1 VSEPSEY
8 GKNAREA
15 LRARFAAA
23 ELSALSRRPY
33 PDVLRE
39 ARQRRADALV
49 ASGWEETE
57 ESRRE
62 TPVIRTLDAFYTE
75 AEVLA
80 GSHVRIPWDGG
91 LFV

>member
-62 TPVIRTLDAFYTE
+62 TPVIVALSAFIV
-75 AEVLA
+75 EVETPAPLQ
-80 GSHVRIPWDGG
+80 PWEGALG
-91 LFV
+91 